1 MIMNGII
8 FYMYIIHR
16 HILFRKMEQ
25 QQIELDE
32 TFMRNNGFQC
42 KPISEYPV
50 RLQALFIKRER
61 EERNEEDDG
70 DSELVKTIKRLR
82 KNKIHCQPYDY
93 LNVKLQAMMMRGPMS
108 LDDALGLQQQQLE
121 SLHSPPVLPQ
131 YPLPP
136 VPQYPLPP
144 VLPQYPLPPVPPVAA
159 AEVAAEAAAQGARR
173 QADIDAQYF
182 RDLLAGR
189 YKAPSSPIDIR
200 PGKKG
205 GKKRSY
211 KKRTN
216 TKKRS
221 TKKRTNAKK
230 RSYKKRN

>member
-1 MIMNGII
+1 
-8 FYMYIIHR
+8 
-16 HILFRKMEQ
+16 MEQ

-32 TFMRNNGFQC
+32 TFMRNNGWQC

-108 LDDALGLQQQQLE
+108 LDDAVRLQQQQLE
-121 SLHSPPVLPQ
+121 SLHSPPV
-131 YPLPP
+131 
-136 VPQYPLPP
+136 PQYPLPP
-144 VLPQYPLPPVPPVAA
+144 VLPPVLPPYPLPHQYLPDAA
-159 AEVAAEAAAQGARR
+159 IEVAAEAAARGARR

>member
-1 MIMNGII
+1 
-8 FYMYIIHR
+8 
-16 HILFRKMEQ
+16 MEQ
-25 QQIELDE
+25 QQIELDKI
-32 TFMRNNGFQC
+32 FMRNNGFQC

-93 LNVKLQAMMMRGPMS
+93 LNIKLQAMMMRGPMS

-136 VPQYPLPP
+136 VLPPVLPPQYPLPH
-144 VLPQYPLPPVPPVAA
+144 QYLPVAA
-159 AEVAAEAAAQGARR
+159 VEVAAEAAAQGARR
-173 QADIDAQYF
+173 QVAIDAQYF
-182 RDLLAGR
+182 RDLVAGR
-189 YKAPSSPIDIR
+189 YKAPSSPIDIH

>member
-1 MIMNGII
+1 
-8 FYMYIIHR
+8 
-16 HILFRKMEQ
+16 MEQ

-108 LDDALGLQQQQLE
+108 LDDALRLQQQQLE

-136 VPQYPLPP
+136 VLPP
-144 VLPQYPLPPVPPVAA
+144 VLPQYPLPHQYLPVAA
-159 AEVAAEAAAQGARR
+159 AQGAAEAAAQGARR

>member
-1 MIMNGII
+1 
-8 FYMYIIHR
+8 
-16 HILFRKMEQ
+16 MEQ

-82 KNKIHCQPYDY
+82 KNKIHCQPYDN
-93 LNVKLQAMMMRGPMS
+93 LSVKLQAMMMRGPMS
-108 LDDALGLQQQQLE
+108 LDDALRLQQQQPE
-121 SLHSPPVLPQ
+121 SLHS
-131 YPLPP
+131 PP

-144 VLPQYPLPPVPPVAA
+144 VLPPVLPQQYPLPHQYLPVAA
-159 AEVAAEAAAQGARR
+159 VEVAAQAAAQGARR

-182 RDLLAGR
+182 RDVLVGR
-189 YKAPSSPIDIR
+189 YKAPSSPIDIHP

-205 GKKRSY
+205 GNKRSY